1 MRYRVLDTPVDG
13 VDMAGAL
20 AYVAEAVRNG
30 DRPAFIL
37 AVNPEKVFVL
47 RQDSFLRDFFEQA
60 ALLIPDGIGMVKGL
74 KILHGVTITRVPGA
88 DLMQN
93 ICREAPARGYK
104 IFLYGSNEE
113 VNAGAF
119 EILRK
124 RYPGIQI
131 VGRANGFA
139 APDEMAA
146 LVDRI
151 NASGAD
157 ILFIAM
163 GSPRQEKWMSEYA
176 GKLTTVK
183 VCQGIGGTL
192 DTIAGTVKRAP
203 VFWQKLGLEWFYR
216 LLCQPSRFK
225 RQLRCFKFALE
236 IFRQKYFPCRER
248 GKTGALSA
256 GDGAPDHQS

>member
-1 MRYRVLDTPVDG
+1 MP
-13 VDMAGAL
+13 
-20 AYVAEAVRNG
+20 
-30 DRPAFIL
+30 
-37 AVNPEKVFVL
+37 
-47 RQDSFLRDFFEQA
+47 
-60 ALLIPDGIGMVKGL
+60 
-74 KILHGVTITRVPGA
+74 
-88 DLMQN
+88 
-93 ICREAPARGYK
+93 APAK
-104 IFLYGSNEE
+104 SYGS
-113 VNAGAF
+113 VIRASRLSDVPTALP
-119 EILRK
+119 LRMK
-124 RYPGIQI
+124 WR
-131 VGRANGFA
+131 RW
-139 APDEMAA
+139 
-146 LVDRI
+146 VDRI

-248 GKTGALSA
+248 GKTGAPSA

>member
-1 MRYRVLDTPVDG
+1 MPVS
-13 VDMAGAL
+13 A
-20 AYVAEAVRNG
+20 
-30 DRPAFIL
+30 
-37 AVNPEKVFVL
+37 K
-47 RQDSFLRDFFEQA
+47 S
-60 ALLIPDGIGMVKGL
+60 
-74 KILHGVTITRVPGA
+74 
-88 DLMQN
+88 
-93 ICREAPARGYK
+93 C
-104 IFLYGSNEE
+104 
-113 VNAGAF
+113 
-119 EILRK
+119 
-124 RYPGIQI
+124 
-131 VGRANGFA
+131 A

-192 DTIAGTVKRAP
+192 DTIVGTVKRAP
-203 VFWQKLGLEWFYR
+203 AFWQKLGLEWFYR

-236 IFRQKYFPCRER
+236 VLYYKFCFFSS
-248 GKTGALSA
+248 T
-256 GDGAPDHQS
+256 H